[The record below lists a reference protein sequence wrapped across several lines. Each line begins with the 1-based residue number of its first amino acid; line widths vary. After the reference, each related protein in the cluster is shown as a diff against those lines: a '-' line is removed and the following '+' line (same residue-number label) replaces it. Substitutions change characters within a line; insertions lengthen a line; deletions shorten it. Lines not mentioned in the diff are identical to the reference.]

1 MVIAPQPNHNDLED
15 RIDCALDLLY
25 SGIEQNDLERV
36 DDALM
41 ALPSIQKDAIDAS
54 QYHLLE
60 KVNRGLKLVFSDP
73 KHSLMLKVVSGAAS
87 LDILEQVLQH
97 TTPQPTH
104 LIWNA
109 KVQQMPGRM
118 TLLLAENLSKFRGLN
133 VEGFDQ
139 ILLQFYEPKHE
150 LGFKHLYAHM
160 LKLMLTM
167 DDKSFQK
174 PFITNSD
181 SIFHLF
187 ERNLEKEKKL
197 PLITDVIL
205 ENQDVV
211 LTHVARHN
219 SLSRDQSAT
228 LFSFQAV
235 TYLHKAGFERLA
247 SACGLRL
254 LATSTDVRQFVRAEK
269 MGVAFDKDFVIK
281 KLTGMIDPFIV
292 NSALHYALLSKD
304 FSVEDFKSIKSK
316 VIDSHLV
323 TTQALETSLPVAFKD
338 AAEEIFSKVSAA
350 KNELLIEKTDFM
362 INWALGT
369 KPGVVLNSLV
379 RALANLPYI
388 PETLVKKH
396 PALLD
401 ARFGR
406 DLGL

>member
-1 MVIAPQPNHNDLED
+1 MGIAPQPNHNYLED
-15 RIDCALDLLY
+15 RIDCAFDLLY

-41 ALPSIQKDAIDAS
+41 ALPSIQKEAIDAS

-73 KHSLMLKVVSGAAS
+73 KHSLMPKVVAGAAS
-87 LDILEQVLQH
+87 MDILEQVLQH

-187 ERNLEKEKKL
+187 ERNLEKEKKV

-211 LTHVARHN
+211 LAHVARHN
-219 SLSRDQSAT
+219 SLSHDQSAS
-228 LFSFQAV
+228 LLSFQAV
-235 TYLHKAGFERLA
+235 THLHKAGFERLA
-247 SACGLRL
+247 PACGLQL
-254 LATSTDVRQFVRAEK
+254 LSTGDDIRQFVRAEK
-269 MGVAFDKDFVIK
+269 MGVIIDKDFVIK
-281 KLTGMIDPFIV
+281 KLTGLTDSLMV
-292 NSALHYALLSKD
+292 NSAMHYTLLSKQ
-304 FSVEDFKSIKSK
+304 FSLEDLKFIKGE
-316 VIDSHLV
+316 VLDN
-323 TTQALETSLPVAFKD
+323 QALASRLLVTSLPVAFKD
-338 AAEEIFSKVSAA
+338 VAEEIFSKVSAT
-350 KNELLIEKTDFM
+350 KNTLLIEKADFM
-362 INWALGT
+362 IDWALST
-369 KPGVVLNSLV
+369 NPGVPLNSLV

-388 PETLVKKH
+388 PETLVNKY
-396 PALLD
+396 PALRD

>member
-1 MVIAPQPNHNDLED
+1 MGIAPHPNHNDLED
-15 RIDCALDLLY
+15 RIDCAFDLLY

-73 KHSLMLKVVSGAAS
+73 KHSLMPKVVAGAAS
-87 LDILEQVLQH
+87 MDILEQVLQH

-133 VEGFDQ
+133 VDGFDQ

-187 ERNLEKEKKL
+187 ERNLEKEKKV

-205 ENQDVV
+205 ENQDVI
-211 LTHVARHN
+211 LAHVTRYN

-235 TYLHKAGFERLA
+235 THLHKAGFERLA

-316 VIDSHLV
+316 VIDSHVV

>member
-1 MVIAPQPNHNDLED
+1 MGIAPQPNHNDLED
-15 RIDCALDLLY
+15 RIDCAFDLLY

-73 KHSLMLKVVSGAAS
+73 KHSLMPKVVSGAAS

-187 ERNLEKEKKL
+187 ERNLEKEKKV

-205 ENQDVV
+205 ENQDVI
-211 LTHVARHN
+211 LAHVTRYN

-235 TYLHKAGFERLA
+235 THLHKAGFERLA

-316 VIDSHLV
+316 VIDSHVV

-338 AAEEIFSKVSAA
+338 AAEEIFSKVSAS

>member
-1 MVIAPQPNHNDLED
+1 MGIAPQPNHNDLED
-15 RIDCALDLLY
+15 RIDCAFDLLY

-73 KHSLMLKVVSGAAS
+73 KHSLMPKVVAGAAS
-87 LDILEQVLQH
+87 MDILEQVLQH

-133 VEGFDQ
+133 VDGFDQ

-187 ERNLEKEKKL
+187 ERNLEKEKKV

-205 ENQDVV
+205 ENQDVI
-211 LTHVARHN
+211 LAHVTRYN

-235 TYLHKAGFERLA
+235 THLHKAGFERLA

-316 VIDSHLV
+316 VIDSHVV

>member
-1 MVIAPQPNHNDLED
+1 MGITSQTNHNDLED
-15 RIDCALDLLY
+15 RIDCAFDLLY

-36 DDALM
+36 DDALI
-41 ALPSIQKDAIDAS
+41 ALPTLQKDAVDAK

-73 KHSLMLKVVSGAAS
+73 KHSLMPKVVAGETS
-87 LDILEQVLQH
+87 LDILEQVLEH

-109 KVQQMPGRM
+109 KIQQMPGRM
-118 TLLLAENLSKFRGLN
+118 TQLLAVNLSKFRGLN

-139 ILLQFYEPKHE
+139 ILTQFYEPKHE
-150 LGFKHLYAHM
+150 LGFKHLYEHV

-167 DDKSFQK
+167 DDKSFQR
-174 PFITNSD
+174 PFTTNSD
-181 SIFHLF
+181 SIFYLL
-187 ERNLEKEKKL
+187 ERNLEKEMKL

-211 LTHVARHN
+211 LAHVARYD
-219 SLSRDQSAT
+219 SLTRDQNAA
-228 LFSFQAV
+228 LLSFQV
-235 TYLHKAGFERLA
+235 VMHLHKAGFERLA

-254 LATSTDVRQFVRAEK
+254 LGTCADVRQFIRAER
-269 MGVAFDKDFVIK
+269 MGVAIDKDFVIK
-281 KLTGMIDPFIV
+281 KLTGMIDTFMV

-304 FSVEDFKSIKSK
+304 FSVDDFVSIKSK
-316 VIDSHLV
+316 AMGSHALAI
-323 TTQALETSLPVAFKD
+323 QALETSLPVAFKD
-338 AAEEIFSKVSAA
+338 AAEEIFKKVSAT
-350 KNELLIEKTDFM
+350 KNALLIEKTDFM

-369 KPGVVLNSLV
+369 KPSAALNSLV
-379 RALANLPYI
+379 RALANLPHI
-388 PETLVKKH
+388 PEALVKKH
-396 PALLD
+396 PTLLD

>member
-1 MVIAPQPNHNDLED
+1 MGIAPQANHNDLED
-15 RIDCALDLLY
+15 RIDCAFDLLY

-73 KHSLMLKVVSGAAS
+73 KHSLMPKVVTGAAS
-87 LDILEQVLQH
+87 LDILEQVLEH

-109 KVQQMPGRM
+109 KIQKMPTRM
-118 TLLLAENLSKFRGLN
+118 TLLLAVNLSKFRGLN

-139 ILLQFYEPKHE
+139 ILTQFYEPKHE
-150 LGFKHLYAHM
+150 LGFKHLYAHL
-160 LKLMLTM
+160 LKLMLSM
-167 DDKSFQK
+167 DDKSFQR
-174 PFITNSD
+174 PFTTNSD
-181 SIFHLF
+181 SIFHLL

-211 LTHVARHN
+211 LAHVARHN
-219 SLSRDQSAT
+219 SLSRDQGAP
-228 LFSFQAV
+228 LISFEAV
-235 TYLHKAGFERLA
+235 THLHKAGFERLA

-254 LATSTDVRQFVRAEK
+254 LGTCADVRQFVRAER
-269 MGVAFDKDFVIK
+269 MGVAIDKDFVIK
-281 KLTGMIDPFIV
+281 KLTGMIDTFMV

-304 FSVEDFKSIKSK
+304 FSVDDLESIKSK
-316 VIDSHLV
+316 VMGSHV
-323 TTQALETSLPVAFKD
+323 QATQALETSLPVAFKD
-338 AAEEIFSKVSAA
+338 AAEDIFSKVSAT
-350 KNELLIEKTDFM
+350 KNALLIEKTDFM